1 MRATI
6 DSRNITSSIHGP
18 VSAAVSAL
26 LAGAMLAIISGSAL
40 AHESDD
46 VIVRGGAA
54 LVSPHES
61 ASPSIVGLSIV
72 GLSSVGLSGNTLAE
86 LAHLPPPSACS
97 IKFKRSVW

>member
-1 MRATI
+1 MRAVI

-72 GLSSVGLSGNTLAE
+72 GPSGNTLAE

-97 IKFKRSVW
+97 IMFKRSMW

>member
-6 DSRNITSSIHGP
+6 DSRNITSSIRGP

-72 GLSSVGLSGNTLAE
+72 GLSGNTLAE

-97 IKFKRSVW
+97 INLKRAVW

>member
-6 DSRNITSSIHGP
+6 DSRNITSSIRGP

-61 ASPSIVGLSIV
+61 ASPSIVGLS
-72 GLSSVGLSGNTLAE
+72 GNTLAE

-97 IKFKRSVW
+97 INLKRAVW